1 MQFASNYLSPW
12 FARGATVLHGGEGPY
27 WGHNAIFRLQA
38 FAACCGLP
46 TLPGKAPQGGHI
58 LSLVEDGRVV
68 GVCALFRDG
77 SDRYELARMA
87 VEPDE
92 RGKGYGDAL
101 LTAALR
107 RAREDGVRSVYL
119 LSNRKLAPAIGLYR
133 KHGFETVA
141 DGPHPVYAR
150 CDVVMELR
158 LAAPA

>member
-1 MQFASNYLSPW
+1 MPVQFDNPA
-12 FARGATVLHGGEGPY
+12 HGDAFIRLNEQWIQEHFGIEESDRKLAADPY
-27 WGHNAIFRLQA
+27 RIVRE
-38 FAACCGLP
+38 
-46 TLPGKAPQGGHI
+46 GGHI

-77 SDRYELARMA
+77 PDRYELARMA

-158 LAAPA
+158 FTAPA